1 MSDTPRTDALIY
13 RKTTIEMQ
21 RHELLDLALAL
32 ERELVAA
39 RAEIVLLTK
48 RKNEFSNGWDAALE
62 QRDLAVEALRLCN
75 VDQFTT
81 AAELADAVAKER
93 ERCAKV
99 CDEMDESFVTIY
111 GTDYTEFQYE
121 RRYLQMAAD
130 AIRKGE

>member
-1 MSDTPRTDALIY
+1 MSKIIDVGAAYDKQFERVDMSDTPRTYAKYKEIIDEGLGLEYAE
-13 RKTTIEMQ
+13 T
-21 RHELLDLALAL
+21 ELRYWAEKLECELA
-32 ERELVAA
+32 E
-39 RAEIVLLTK
+39 
-48 RKNEFSNGWDAALE
+48 
-62 QRDLAVEALRLCN
+62 AVE
-75 VDQFTT
+75 
-81 AAELADAVAKER
+81 KER